1 VSVSIGFAVVG
12 GGRIGAL
19 HARHLAGS
27 VDGARLV
34 MVVDV
39 DPATAQRVAAGRAGV
54 STGASLAEALAH
66 PEVDAVLIASPTSL
80 HSEQLRAAAAAG
92 KAIFCEK
99 PVANDLAET
108 IAAMAAVKT
117 AGVPF
122 QIGFNRRFDPAYAAV
137 GRSVHAGA
145 LGTIE
150 LFRSQS
156 SDPGPAPEAYIAS
169 SAGFFKDSVIHDIDT
184 ARFVAGEVERVT
196 ALGRVMVDPVYRKYG
211 DVDTSVITLEFESGA
226 LGVLMNSRRTVY
238 GHDLRV
244 EVHGSLGKVVAE
256 DERATKVWTYDT
268 AGVHGDFYYH
278 FIERF
283 TDAYRLELQAFVDAV
298 AAGTVP
304 SPGATDAVESLRV
317 AEAAER
323 SLKEGRTVALAE
335 LRDEVLA

>member
-1 VSVSIGFAVVG
+1 VSKGIGFAVVG
-12 GGRIGAL
+12 AGRIGAL

-39 DPATAQRVAAGRAGV
+39 DAATAGRVAGGRAGV
-54 STGASLAEALAH
+54 SVGSGLAHALAD
-66 PEVDAVLIASPTSL
+66 PDVDAVLIASPTSL

-108 IAAMAAVKT
+108 ISAMAAVEA

-122 QIGFNRRFDPAYAAV
+122 QIGFNRRFDPAYAAL
-137 GRSVHAGA
+137 GRAVHGGKIGA
-145 LGTIE
+145 VE

-196 ALGRVMVDPVYRKYG
+196 ALGRVMVDPVYQRYG
-211 DVDTSVITLEFESGA
+211 DVDTSVITLEFVSGA

-244 EVHGSLGKVVAE
+244 EVHGSLGKLVAE
-256 DERATKVWTYDT
+256 DERATKVWGYDAT
-268 AGVHGDFYYH
+268 GVHGDFYYH

-283 TDAYRLELQAFVDAV
+283 TEAYRRELQAFVDAI
-298 AAGTVP
+298 AAGAVP
-304 SPGATDAVESLRV
+304 TPGATDAIESLRV

-323 SLKEGRTVALAE
+323 SLKERRTVAVSE
-335 LRDEVLA
+335 LRAEVTA

>member
-1 VSVSIGFAVVG
+1 
-12 GGRIGAL
+12 
-19 HARHLAGS
+19 
-27 VDGARLV
+27 
-34 MVVDV
+34 
-39 DPATAQRVAAGRAGV
+39 
-54 STGASLAEALAH
+54 
-66 PEVDAVLIASPTSL
+66 
-80 HSEQLRAAAAAG
+80 
-92 KAIFCEK
+92 
-99 PVANDLAET
+99 
-108 IAAMAAVKT
+108 
-117 AGVPF
+117 
-122 QIGFNRRFDPAYAAV
+122 
-137 GRSVHAGA
+137 VHAGTV
-145 LGTIE
+145 GTVE

-196 ALGRVMVDPVYRKYG
+196 ALGRVMVDPVYQKYG

-256 DERATKVWTYDT
+256 DERATKVWKYDA

-298 AAGTVP
+298 AAGMPP

-323 SLKEGRTVALAE
+323 SLREGRTVALAE
-335 LRDEVLA
+335 LRVEVRA